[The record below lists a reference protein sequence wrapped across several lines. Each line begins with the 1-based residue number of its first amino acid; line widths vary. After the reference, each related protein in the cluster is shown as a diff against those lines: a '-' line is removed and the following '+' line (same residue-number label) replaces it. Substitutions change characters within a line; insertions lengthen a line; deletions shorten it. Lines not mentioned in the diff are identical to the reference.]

1 MCNGKLCWESVD
13 ELYGYHLEADTRIA
27 FHEKHADF
35 NDPGEIVVPAN
46 DTDVAIILLANINL
60 FSFEVWYE
68 SGLDYN
74 NIREYLS
81 ITKLNQKME
90 NPEAWIGL
98 YSFLG
103 NVYPPTFYGKR
114 KVRPINLALKDT
126 TFVNVFSSL
135 VSIPLEQQIFEE
147 VERYVCIM
155 YGFKRTCKINDVIK
169 SMFEEKSKPTISSRP
184 LGNIKSIDRTMFLP
198 RRVIL
203 EQQTKRVW
211 FIAIFTREQLW
222 HTQPSTILLLILVGN

>member
-1 MCNGKLCWESVD
+1 MV
-13 ELYGYHLEADTRIA
+13 R
-27 FHEKHADF
+27 
-35 NDPGEIVVPAN
+35 AN

-60 FSFEVWYE
+60 FSSEVWYE

-74 NIREYLS
+74 NTREYLS
-81 ITKLNQKME
+81 KTKLNQKME

-98 YSFLG
+98 YSFLC
-103 NVYPPTFYGKR
+103 NVYTGTFYGER
-114 KVRPINLALKDT
+114 TVRPINLALKDT

-169 SMFEEKSKPTISSRP
+169 VCLKKNQS
-184 LGNIKSIDRTMFLP
+184 
-198 RRVIL
+198 
-203 EQQTKRVW
+203 
-211 FIAIFTREQLW
+211 QLLA
-222 HTQPSTILLLILVGN
+222 HAH